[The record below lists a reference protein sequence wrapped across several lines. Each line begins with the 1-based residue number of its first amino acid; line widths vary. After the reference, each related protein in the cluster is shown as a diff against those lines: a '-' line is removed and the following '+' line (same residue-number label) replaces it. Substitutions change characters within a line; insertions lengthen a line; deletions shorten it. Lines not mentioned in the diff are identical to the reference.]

1 MTSAD
6 AIPAVGIDADILDTL
21 HRLSLRY
28 YSHGLYEESASL
40 LEFLL
45 RHEPARAGLHFALAK
60 AQQAQSHHDQALH
73 SYRRALRL
81 GLPDIDAHLY
91 MGQCL
96 IFLRQFP
103 LAAAALQHFIAM
115 AQLQGVAGVSPALLQ
130 RGRQL
135 LDHVVRPHLPA
146 PAPAASPAALKP
158 RPAAVAAPNAAAA
171 PTAVS
176 PTTFSRPTTA
186 PMEIS
191 R

>member
-1 MTSAD
+1 VRGLVNAEGVPLAESFK
-6 AIPAVGIDADILDTL
+6 AVAAPV
-21 HRLSLRY
+21 
-28 YSHGLYEESASL
+28 GL
-40 LEFLL
+40 
-45 RHEPARAGLHFALAK
+45 ARAGRYTAVVAVFDDDSLSSRGLLRTAALPA
-60 AQQAQSHHDQALH
+60 STTFGALLQPPTGA
-73 SYRRALRL
+73 RILV

-171 PTAVS
+171 PTAVT
-176 PTTFSRPTTA
+176 PTTFSRPNTA